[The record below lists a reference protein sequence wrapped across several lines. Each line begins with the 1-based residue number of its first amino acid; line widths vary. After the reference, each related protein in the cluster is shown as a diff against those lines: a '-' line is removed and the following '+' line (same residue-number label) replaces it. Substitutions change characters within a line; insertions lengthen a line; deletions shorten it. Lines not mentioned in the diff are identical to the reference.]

1 MWNPQYRRDVDLLE
15 CIQRRAADMIQRVEY
30 LSFKERLKELQLFS
44 LEKRRL
50 HGGILDSGLSV
61 SKDGGKGCLKGC
73 YKKEGDRL
81 FNRVCCDRIG
91 GNGFRMKKGRFRL
104 DITKYFFCCFVFGF
118 FVCLFLFFM
127 IRVVKH

>member
-1 MWNPQYRRDVDLLE
+1 VDLLE

-61 SKDGGKGCLKGC
+61 SKDGAI
-73 YKKEGDRL
+73 R
-81 FNRVCCDRIG
+81 
-91 GNGFRMKKGRFRL
+91 KKGTDSL
-104 DITKYFFCCFVFGF
+104 VD
-118 FVCLFLFFM
+118 LL
-127 IRVVKH
+127 